1 MRSTNAAL
9 RLIALSAVAAL
20 TAIACGSGG
29 DTDVTVLEETTTTT
43 VPTTTVPTTTVPTTT
58 TTIMLPEPAPPVA
71 PDGMELVWSD
81 EFDGDAV
88 DRNNWTHDIGGWGWG
103 NGEAQYYTD
112 RTENSRTQNGLL
124 VIELRQEEYEGS
136 FYTSARLKS
145 QDLQE
150 FQYGRIEARIKVPEG
165 RGTWPAF
172 WMLGAGFAQEAEDP
186 NLRWPCLLY
195 TSPSPRDAHESRM
208 PSSA

>member
-58 TTIMLPEPAPPVA
+58 VPTTTTTIMLPEPAPPVA

-88 DRNNWTHDIGGWGWG
+88 DRNNWTYDIGGWGWG

-112 RTENSRTQNGLL
+112 RTENSRTQNGLPFFGRL
-124 VIELRQEEYEGS
+124 ERHPNIVYGHGYCGNGVGPSFTGAKFLASLALDRDDDDDRSLPVRTVIRVDG
-136 FYTSARLKS
+136 FPVFTGPARHEVR
-145 QDLQE
+145 DLMTD
-150 FQYGRIEARIKVPEG
+150 RHTRHP
-165 RGTWPAF
+165 
-172 WMLGAGFAQEAEDP
+172 
-186 NLRWPCLLY
+186 
-195 TSPSPRDAHESRM
+195 
-208 PSSA
+208 